1 MMTPEPESRALRRAF
16 AITRLRRLFD
26 TPLQALADPVY
37 GVVLRAA
44 YKHVIQ
50 QRRRPA

>member
-1 MMTPEPESRALRRAF
+1 MISLEPESRALRRAF
-16 AITRLRRLFD
+16 AITRLRRLFP

-37 GVVLRAA
+37 GAVLRAA

-50 QRRRPA
+50 KRRRPA

>member
-37 GVVLRAA
+37 GLVLRAA
-44 YKHVIQ
+44 YKHV
-50 QRRRPA
+50 QRRSRS